1 MELKRLFVGLAA
13 LILGAVAL
21 PGAAWAQAPIC
32 GLTGSPATATTFDY
46 DPFNPSGLGTT
57 TITLNLQ
64 RINQPGG
71 AKTDAV
77 RFILKAQN
85 ATADG
90 TTIVPI
96 SAAGAVNATGLGLN
110 IFYNFAAPLPI
121 LTGTPTSG
129 NRFLLVEFTGN
140 NPASDTV
147 QVTFNVTLPANLD
160 LTASQNLAFDLIYT
174 CTTTGGGP
182 SQTGGGTIPNA
193 VTFPIRVLSALQAS
207 WVGPDLDFGE
217 VGDKTTV
224 DVLGS
229 PATYTRNGNIRVA
242 SSGPYTVTLS
252 SQNDYRLTYPGGNV
266 ANANERLNYSLAFLG
281 QLRST
286 GVGGNVN
293 QTCDRASLAGRYL
306 PILVTLLE
314 GGNLKTPSP
323 DYKDTLTVTFAPQVT
338 PSVNVC
344 GTP

>member
-21 PGAAWAQAPIC
+21 TGAAWAQAPIC

-64 RINQPGG
+64 RINQAGG

-90 TTIVPI
+90 TSIVPI

-160 LTASQNLAFDLIYT
+160 LTASQNLAFDLIPHRRAND
-174 CTTTGGGP
+174 G
-182 SQTGGGTIPNA
+182 QT
-193 VTFPIRVLSALQAS
+193 IRGRQR
-207 WVGPDLDFGE
+207 LDARQCR
-217 VGDKTTV
+217 K
-224 DVLGS
+224 
-229 PATYTRNGNIRVA
+229 
-242 SSGPYTVTLS
+242 
-252 SQNDYRLTYPGGNV
+252 
-266 ANANERLNYSLAFLG
+266 
-281 QLRST
+281 LRGWLPWEST
-286 GVGGNVN
+286 G
-293 QTCDRASLAGRYL
+293 
-306 PILVTLLE
+306 E
-314 GGNLKTPSP
+314 GSEL
-323 DYKDTLTVTFAPQVT
+323 
-338 PSVNVC
+338 
-344 GTP
+344 